1 MKSSSRS
8 AAQLLKMIK
17 RGFHPKIAATEL
29 AERIERG
36 PVRSCVPHKKRK
48 PVLYGLNDL

>member
-1 MKSSSRS
+1 MKASSRT
-8 AAQLLKMIK
+8 ARQLLKSIR
-17 RGFHPKIAATEL
+17 RGFNPKAAAMEL

-48 PVLYGLNDL
+48 PILYGLKDL